1 MELSNPLLL
10 SVKMFLADVRSWRR
24 EYRDPEYVCADFSQ
38 EVYDAAT
45 ERGMRCG
52 QAVINFHASEISH
65 AIVAFE
71 TDYGLVFIEPQDG
84 EQVGISVG
92 RPYPTRLNGVPEDN
106 DVRSVD
112 IYWNDGTSTRID

>member
-1 MELSNPLLL
+1 MALSNPLLL
-10 SVKMFLADVRSWRR
+10 SVKMFLADVRSWRC
-24 EYRDPEYVCADFSQ
+24 EYRDDDYVCADFTK

-52 QAVINFHASEISH
+52 QAVVKFQASEISH

-84 EQVGISVG
+84 EQVEVSVG
-92 RPYPTRLNGVPEDN
+92 RPYPVRLDGVPEHN
-106 DVRSVD
+106 NVWAVD
-112 IYWNDGTSTRID
+112 IYWNDGTSTQMP